1 MRKEI
6 YKINSTYEYV
16 QRITR
21 ELFYK
26 IIDNN
31 QLRKTTVSVLQVLI
45 QIALYDEMK
54 KYEENDYTATVNIRQ
69 LS

>member
-1 MRKEI
+1 M

-21 ELFYK
+21 EQFYK
-26 IIDNN
+26 IIDKN

-54 KYEENDYTATVNIRQ
+54 KYEENDYTATVNISQ